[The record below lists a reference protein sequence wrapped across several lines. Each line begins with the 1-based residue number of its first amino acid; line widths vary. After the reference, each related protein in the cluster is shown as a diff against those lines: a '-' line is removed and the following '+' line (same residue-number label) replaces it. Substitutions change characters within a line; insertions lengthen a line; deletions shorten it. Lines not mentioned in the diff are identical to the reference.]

1 MWELSQIVNLPVKL
15 YKLWELLGNTKRI
28 ILQSDFAQIA
38 VLRPSSKFKSHFTTR
53 THENSTKLLTAEF
66 TKKIVVLKKYR
77 KFGIYYIFKQD
88 QNIQIFETI

>member
-1 MWELSQIVNLPVKL
+1 MIYIVFLIVITT
-15 YKLWELLGNTKRI
+15 G
-28 ILQSDFAQIA
+28 
-38 VLRPSSKFKSHFTTR
+38 TR

-77 KFGIYYIFKQD
+77 KFGIYCILKQD

>member
-1 MWELSQIVNLPVKL
+1 ML
-15 YKLWELLGNTKRI
+15 
-28 ILQSDFAQIA
+28 IL
-38 VLRPSSKFKSHFTTR
+38 KSYSTCGVGYDVTTR

-77 KFGIYYIFKQD
+77 KFGIYCILKQD

>member
-28 ILQSDFAQIA
+28 ILQYDFAQIA
-38 VLRPSSKFKSHFTTR
+38 VLRPSSKFKSQPTLTTR

-66 TKKIVVLKKYR
+66 TKKIVVFKK
-77 KFGIYYIFKQD
+77 
-88 QNIQIFETI
+88 